1 MELDDEL
8 AGGFKLGAIHK
19 NMYPKHGVITSP
31 ASGPR
36 RFNENVSITINYE
49 YYYGFYSFISF
60 IFCIFVAHF

>member
-49 YYYGFYSFISF
+49 
-60 IFCIFVAHF
+60 